1 MVEKHKLV
9 RVMTQEEF
17 NTNIK
22 YSIILSRNAEAM
34 EGKTSFTYCDYEKVL
49 QANASTNYFNLRIAK
64 WKHGVEYIE
73 NLLNE
78 CKYKIPL
85 RILVL
90 MIDYAI
96 KENEN
101 QMYLVLLKYKE
112 KHYFNEVIRKLEL

>member
-9 RVMTQEEF
+9 HVITQEEF
-17 NTNIK
+17 DANIK
-22 YSIILSRNAEAM
+22 YSIILSRNAETM
-34 EGKTSFTYCDYEKVL
+34 ERKTSFTYCDYEKML
-49 QANASTNYFNLRIAK
+49 QANASVNYFNLRIAK
-64 WKHGVEYIE
+64 CKDGVEYIE

-78 CKYKIPL
+78 CKYNIPL

-90 MIDYAI
+90 MMDYAV

-112 KHYFNEVIRKLEL
+112 KHYSTEVIRKLEL